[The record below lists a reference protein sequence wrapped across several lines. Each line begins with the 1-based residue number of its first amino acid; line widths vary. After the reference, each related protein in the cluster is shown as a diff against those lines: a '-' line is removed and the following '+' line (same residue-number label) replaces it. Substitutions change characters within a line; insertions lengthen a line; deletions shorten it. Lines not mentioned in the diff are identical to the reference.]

1 MKEIVKLPDGTY
13 RYGCLRMSEEDLNT
27 IHKAFNNA
35 VSKEKLI
42 KIYKMIME
50 DDKKVDKD
58 DEE

>member
-13 RYGCLRMSEEDLNT
+13 RYGCLRMSEEALNT
-27 IHKAFNNA
+27 IDKAFNNA
-35 VSKEKLI
+35 VSKEQLLR
-42 KIYKMIME
+42 IYRLIME